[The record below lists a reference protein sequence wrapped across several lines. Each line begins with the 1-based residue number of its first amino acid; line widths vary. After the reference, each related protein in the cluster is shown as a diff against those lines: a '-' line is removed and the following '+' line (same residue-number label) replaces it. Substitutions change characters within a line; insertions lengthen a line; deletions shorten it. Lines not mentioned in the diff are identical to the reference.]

1 MFNKGPA
8 RAANPFNHIALEK
21 SCMRFGC
28 HLSVS
33 GGLIKAAREASF
45 LGLECLQIF
54 ATSPR
59 VWKQRTIT
67 QDEADSFCR
76 ACREAKLDPVV
87 VHAPY
92 LLNLAS
98 PDAALWKRSTEALTE
113 QLERAHLIS
122 ASAVVVH
129 PGSRRDKPLDWGLE
143 RVARAVSHA
152 LSKAKGNAQV
162 WLENTAGGGAQIGGT
177 LTQFGQ
183 LRGLLDG
190 QAVGFCLDT
199 AHAWGAG
206 YHLEDA
212 DWARRFLDRADHIL
226 GLDAVKLWH
235 LNDTS
240 RLRGSRHDQ
249 HQHLGRGLVGR
260 EGFLAL
266 VCDPRLKKAPGV
278 LETPKNS
285 RWADRRNLAY
295 LRHLEKLCK
304 LAGT

>member
-1 MFNKGPA
+1 
-8 RAANPFNHIALEK
+8 
-21 SCMRFGC
+21 MRFGC
-28 HLSVS
+28 HLSVA
-33 GGLIKAAREASF
+33 GGLIKAAQEANG
-45 LGLECLQIF
+45 LGLDCLQIF

-59 VWKQRTIT
+59 VWKQRHIPQT
-67 QDEADSFCR
+67 EADAFAS
-76 ACREAKLDPVV
+76 ACQEKGLDPVV

-98 PDAALWKRSTEALTE
+98 PNDALWQRSTEALID
-113 QLERAHLIS
+113 QLNRAHLIN
-122 ASAVVVH
+122 AQAVVVH
-129 PGSRRDKPLDWGLE
+129 PGSRGAKPLDWGLK
-143 RVARAVSHA
+143 RIAQAVSRA
-152 LSKAKGNAQV
+152 LAKANGNAQV

-177 LTQFGQ
+177 LAQFGE
-183 LRGLLDG
+183 LRQLLDG

-206 YHLEDA
+206 YHLEDERL
-212 DWARRFLDRADHIL
+212 ARRFVDRVDHIL

-240 RLRGSRHDQ
+240 RLRGSRRDQ
-249 HQHLGRGLVGR
+249 HTHLGKGLVGR
-260 EGFLAL
+260 RGFKAL
-266 VCDPRLKKAPGV
+266 VCDKRLKSAPGV

-304 LAGT
+304 LSGT

>member
-1 MFNKGPA
+1 
-8 RAANPFNHIALEK
+8 
-21 SCMRFGC
+21 MRFGC
-28 HLSVS
+28 HLSVA
-33 GGLIKAAREASF
+33 GGLLNAAQQARR
-45 LGLECLQIF
+45 LGLDCLQIF

-59 VWKQRTIT
+59 IWKQREIS
-67 QDEADSFCR
+67 QAEADSFAKMCKK
-76 ACREAKLDPVV
+76 AKLDPVV

-98 PDAALWKRSTEALTE
+98 PDPILWKRSTTALIE
-113 QLERAHLIS
+113 QLERAHSIK
-122 ASAVVVH
+122 AKAVVVH
-129 PGSRRDKPLDWGLE
+129 PGSRGEKPLEWGLE
-143 RVARAVSHA
+143 RVAQAVSKA
-152 LSKAKGNAQV
+152 LAKAKGNAEV

-177 LTQFGQ
+177 LAQFGQ
-183 LRGLLDG
+183 LQGLLNS
-190 QAVGFCLDT
+190 QTVGFCLDT

-206 YHLEDA
+206 YRINDA
-212 DWARRFLDRADHIL
+212 EHARRYLDRADQIL

-260 EGFLAL
+260 DGFLAI
-266 VCDPRLKKAPGV
+266 VSDPRLKNAAGI

-295 LRHLEKLCK
+295 LRRLEKSCK
-304 LAGT
+304 LSGT

>member
-1 MFNKGPA
+1 
-8 RAANPFNHIALEK
+8 
-21 SCMRFGC
+21 MRFGC

-33 GGLIKAAREASF
+33 GGLVKAAQEARK
-45 LGLECLQIF
+45 LRLDCLQIF

-59 VWKQRTIT
+59 VWKQRPIP
-67 QDEADSFCR
+67 QSEADSFAS
-76 ACREAKLDPVV
+76 ACGKAKLDPVV

-98 PDAALWKRSTEALTE
+98 PEAELWQRSTEALTE
-113 QLERAHLIS
+113 QLERAHLIG
-122 ASAVVVH
+122 ARAVVVH
-129 PGSRRDKPLDWGLE
+129 PGSRGPKPLTWGLE
-143 RVARAVSHA
+143 RVARAVSRA
-152 LSKAKGNAQV
+152 LSGAKGNAQV

-177 LTQFGQ
+177 LAQFGQ
-183 LRGLLDG
+183 LRRLLNG
-190 QAVGFCLDT
+190 QEVGFCLDT

-206 YHLEDA
+206 YRLDNA
-212 DWARRFLDRADHIL
+212 SSMRRFLDRAEQIL

-240 RLRGSRHDQ
+240 RLRGSRRDQ

-266 VCDPRLKKAPGV
+266 VCDPRLKSASGV

-295 LRHLEKLCK
+295 LRHLEKSCK
-304 LAGT
+304 LSVT